1 MLNPIYKAIK
11 QQLITA
17 DEELIL
23 KGVEWYNVQYES
35 TIASTP
41 RIFVEFPEPLAIDAI
56 SKDTKRTQVKIRL
69 HVVTQA
75 LTGTDGTI
83 PDTVVDAHEEIAIW
97 AKDAINHFTP
107 APSTGLG
114 SVPCK
119 TINFTGWQHWHKYK
133 GWMVTFVEFEAKKT
147 L

>member
-17 DEELIL
+17 DEDLTL
-23 KGVEWYNVQYES
+23 KGIEWYNVQYES

-41 RIFVEFPEPLAIDAI
+41 RIFVEFPEPLVIDQI
-56 SKDTKRTQVKIRL
+56 SKDARRTPVKIRL

-83 PDTVVDAHEEIAIW
+83 PDSLVDTHEEIATW
-97 AKDAINHFTP
+97 AKDAIDHFIP
-107 APSTGLG
+107 PPSTGSG
-114 SVPCK
+114 INPCK
-119 TINFTGWQHWHKYK
+119 QMNLTGWQHWHKYK
-133 GWMVTFVEFEAKKT
+133 GWMVTFVEFEAKKM

>member
-1 MLNPIYKAIK
+1 MLNDIYKAIK

-17 DEELIL
+17 DEDLTL
-23 KGVEWYNVQYES
+23 KGIEWYNVQYES

-41 RIFVEFPEPLAIDAI
+41 RIFVEFPEPLVIDQI
-56 SKDTKRTQVKIRL
+56 SKDARRTPVKIRL

-83 PDTVVDAHEEIAIW
+83 PDSVVDTHEEIATW
-97 AKDAINHFTP
+97 AKDTIDHFTP
-107 APSTGLG
+107 PDGYTRQM
-114 SVPCK
+114 
-119 TINFTGWQHWHKYK
+119 NFTGWQHWHKYK